1 MDSGRSLTYAP
12 AGDQG
17 IVISFGNEISEM
29 INRQIRI
36 TIDKINNANI
46 KGVYEVIPSYT
57 SLLVLYDRRK
67 ITYSKLEKKLK
78 ALSDVYDENVIPT
91 KRIYHIPVC
100 YEGDFALDLKD
111 VAAINNLSKQE
122 VIDIHTGKD
131 YLIYMLGFLPGFVY
145 LGGMDEKIACP
156 RLETPR
162 LKIPAG
168 GVGIGGKQTGI
179 YPLESPGGWRILGQT
194 PLKVYDPNR
203 EKAILYE
210 MGEYIRFDA
219 ISCKEFYDIQNKVND
234 GTYSYLIEEVKQ

>member
-1 MDSGRSLTYAP
+1 MERNKITYAP

-17 IVISFGNEISEM
+17 IVMNFGNVISEE

-36 TIDKINNANI
+36 TINRIKDSNI
-46 KGVYEVIPSYT
+46 KGVYEVVPSYT
-57 SLLVLYDRRK
+57 SLLVLYNRHRISYK
-67 ITYSKLEKKLK
+67 KLEKKLK
-78 ALSDVYDENVIPT
+78 TLVGDSSNNILSQ
-91 KRIYHIPVC
+91 RIIHHIPVC
-100 YEGDFALDLKD
+100 YEEQYALDLAD
-111 VAAINNLSKQE
+111 VASINNLSKQD
-122 VIDIHTGKD
+122 VIDIHTGKE

-145 LGGMDEKIACP
+145 LGGMDERIACP

-210 MGEYIRFDA
+210 MGEYIKFEA
-219 ISCKEFYDIQNKVND
+219 ITAKEYEEIEGQIAE
-234 GTYSYLIEEVKQ
+234 GTYSHRTEEAMQ